1 MNQNK
6 RLHLLD
12 TIRGMAILGMFLI
25 HINYDLPG
33 ILGIDPEY
41 TYSFGYHVFCQC
53 VRGTFIF
60 LSGYCAFMGKKT
72 LKRGLIVSGAGL
84 AITAATYL
92 TGIITKG
99 GFIPI
104 YFGVLTLIGA
114 SMLLS
119 IPFRKIINKKNAPFF
134 FFGFLLCFFLTLHVY
149 AGYAGFYGHPLFH
162 YPDFLY
168 KVKKPV
174 LSMIMAFIGFPGPRF
189 QSSDYFPLMPWF
201 FLFMSGFSLYG
212 WAGEKIN
219 RLKIMKL
226 RIEPVTFLGRY
237 SLWVYLI
244 HQPVFLMIL
253 WLISLVYKK

>member
-1 MNQNK
+1 MNRK
-6 RLHLLD
+6 ERLHLLD

-25 HINYDLPG
+25 HINYDLPV

-41 TYSFGYHVFCQC
+41 TYSFGYHVFGQI

-72 LKRGLIVSGAGL
+72 LKRGLIVSAAGL
-84 AITAATYL
+84 FIT
-92 TGIITKG
+92 ITTVIAGVMTNG

-119 IPFRKIINKKNAPFF
+119 IPFRKIINKKNAPVFF
-134 FFGFLLCFFLTLHVY
+134 FAFLICFFLTIHVY
-149 AGYAGFYGHPLFH
+149 AGYAGFYGMPLFY

-168 KVKKPV
+168 SAKNEV
-174 LSMIMAFIGFPGPRF
+174 LSMVTAFFGFPGLRF

-219 RLKIMKL
+219 GLKIMKL

-244 HQPVFLMIL
+244 HQPVFLGIL
-253 WLISLVYKK
+253 WIISLFIK